1 MISAPVVVG
10 AAVVYLALLF
20 AIAAF
25 ADRRAREGRSVIG
38 NAWIY
43 ALSLAVYCTAWTY
56 FGSVGRA
63 AATGVWFLPIYLG
76 PMLAMLLAWIVVR
89 KMIRIAHTYRITS
102 IADFIASRYGK
113 SPLVAALV
121 TLITVVGIVPYIALQ
136 LKAVSSGYVLLTA
149 SGTAGGGASPAW
161 WQDGTLLVAL
171 ALALFT
177 ILFGTRHLDSAERHE
192 GMVAAVAFESLVKLV
207 AFLAVGLFVTYGLF
221 DGMADIWARAKAVP
235 ELASLL
241 RLGGEGG
248 AGAFGYAQWF
258 TLTLLSMLSVLLLPR
273 QFQMM
278 VVECVNERHLKRAA
292 WVFPAYL
299 LVINIFVLPLALGGM
314 LLFSPK
320 GADPETF
327 VLSLPLAHGATG
339 LALFAYVGGLSAAT
353 GMLIVETIAVSTM
366 VCNDLVMPSLLRLKD
381 FGARAGGDLTAIIL
395 NIRRAAIL
403 VILLLGYL
411 YFQVAGEAYALV
423 SIGLISF
430 AAVAQFAPALFGGM
444 YWREATRSGALGGLA
459 GGFLVWIYTL
469 MLPSVA
475 KSGWIDDAFLTHGPF
490 GITALAPERLFGLEG
505 LDNLSHALFWSLLV
519 NVALFVGLSLWRAPS
534 GREASQAL
542 LFVDVFARG
551 HATATA
557 GAADPVFWRGRARP
571 ADLMALASR
580 LLGPDAA
587 RQIFADHAHESGVA
601 VGTDLTADARLVD
614 KVERRL
620 AGAVGSASA
629 RVLVAAVAEEEPL
642 SPADVMEILNEASQ
656 LRVYALALEEK
667 SRSLEIA
674 SAELS
679 AANAQLRTLDEL
691 KDDFVSSVTHELR
704 TPLTAIRA
712 LSELMLDAPDME
724 EAQRQDFLAIIVGES
739 ERLGRLVNQVLD
751 MAKLESGHGEWH
763 NADVDMRRLA
773 RDAVTATTEL
783 ARGRGAQ
790 IVFEAPEAVPLLRAD
805 PDRLTQ
811 VMLNLISNAVK
822 FVPAEG
828 GRIIVSLH
836 VDGDGLVVRVKDN
849 GPGVPQGERD
859 TIFEKF
865 RQGGDALT
873 RPPGTGLG
881 LPISRRIVDHF
892 GGRMWLENQD
902 GSGACFAFRLPFQP
916 DAGAEGLAPAASE
929 PAGTV
934 KALAGGNKKEET
946 P

>member
-10 AAVVYLALLF
+10 AAVFYLALLF
-20 AIAAF
+20 AVAAF
-25 ADRRAREGRSVIG
+25 ADRRAREGRSIIG

-76 PMLAMLLAWIVVR
+76 PMLAMLLAWVVVR

-136 LKAVSSGYVLLTA
+136 LKAVSSGYVLLT
-149 SGTAGGGASPAW
+149 GTAGGGASVAW
-161 WQDGTLLVAL
+161 WQDGTLLVTL

-235 ELASLL
+235 ELSSLL

-314 LLFSPK
+314 LLFGQH

-327 VLSLPLAHGATG
+327 VLSLPLANGATG

-366 VCNDLVMPSLLRLKD
+366 VCNDLVMPALLRLKT
-381 FGARAGGDLTAIIL
+381 FGARAGGDLTALIL

-444 YWREATRSGALGGLA
+444 YWREATRAGALGGLA
-459 GGFLVWIYTL
+459 GGFLVWAYTL

-490 GITALAPERLFGLEG
+490 GITALAPERLFGLAG
-505 LDNLSHALFWSLLV
+505 LDNLSHALFWSLTV
-519 NVALFVGLSLWRAPS
+519 NVALYVGLSLWRAPS

-551 HATATA
+551 QATGTA

-587 RQIFADHAHESGVA
+587 RQIFAEHAHESGVA

-620 AGAVGSASA
+620 AGVVGSASA

-724 EAQRQDFLAIIVGES
+724 EPQRQEFLAIIVGES

-763 NADVDMRRLA
+763 SADVDMRRLV

-783 ARGRGAQ
+783 ARGRGAE
-790 IVFEAPEAVPLLRAD
+790 ILFEAPEAVPTLRAD

-822 FVPAEG
+822 FVPAEN
-828 GRIIVSLH
+828 GRIIVSLE
-836 VDGDGLVVRVKDN
+836 VDGDGLTVRVKDN
-849 GPGVPQGERD
+849 GPGVPEGERD

-916 DAGAEGLAPAASE
+916 DAGAEGPGPAASE

-934 KALAGGNKKEET
+934 ETAAGGNKREET